1 MRSVLRL
8 FVLLL
13 AFGLSA
19 VAALAAYVYM
29 AFYATGPD
37 ARGGATETVVLLE
50 PGLSLATIAS
60 RLERDGVITD
70 KLIFRAGI
78 IASGRSRE
86 LRAGEYAIPSRTS
99 MAGVMQILT
108 AGKSIMHRLTVAEG
122 LTSAM
127 VMRLVKENPVLV
139 GDMPETPEEGSLLP
153 ETYLF
158 LRGTT
163 RAALIAR
170 MQADHDN
177 LLDELWENRAPDLPF
192 STKEEAVTLA
202 SIVEKETG
210 IAAERPRVAA
220 VFVNRLR
227 QGMRLQ
233 SDPTIIYGLTKGEPL
248 GRGIRQSELEKVTPY
263 NTYQIDGLPPAPI
276 GNPGRAALEAVL
288 NPPKTNDLFFVA
300 DGTGGHVF
308 AATLREHERNV
319 ANWRRIERER
329 AAQN

>member
-1 MRSVLRL
+1 MRALLR
-8 FVLLL
+8 FTVLLL

-19 VAALAAYVYM
+19 AAALGFYVYM
-29 AFYATGPD
+29 AFFATGPE

-50 PGLSLATIAS
+50 PGLSVASIAS
-60 RLERDGVITD
+60 LLEREGVITD
-70 KLIFRAGI
+70 KLVFRAGI
-78 IASGRSRE
+78 VASGRGRD
-86 LRAGEYAIPSRTS
+86 LKAGEYAIPSRTS
-99 MAGVMQILT
+99 MAGVMQILI

-127 VMRLVKENPVLV
+127 VMRLIKDNPVLL
-139 GDMPETPEEGSLLP
+139 GDLPDTPQEGSLLP

-163 RAALIAR
+163 RAALVAR
-170 MQADHDN
+170 MRADHDR
-177 LLDELWENRAPDLPF
+177 LLEELWQGRAPDLPF

-220 VFVNRLR
+220 VFINRLR
-227 QGMRLQ
+227 KGMRLQ

-248 GRGIRQSELEKVTPY
+248 GRGIRQSELDRQTPY
-263 NTYQIDGLPPAPI
+263 NTYQIDGLPPTPI
-276 GNPGRAALEAVL
+276 ANPGRAALEAVL
-288 NPPKTNDLFFVA
+288 NPLKSNDLYFVA

-308 AATLREHERNV
+308 ASTLGEHERNV
-319 ANWRRIERER
+319 ATWRRIERER